1 MSRQE
6 LIRGSKMFVEADSFD
21 ELKKNVDEL
30 KSEGFVL
37 DGMYKRDK
45 YTTTMPHWVLLKRK

>member
-6 LIRGSKMFVEADSFD
+6 LIRGSKMFVEADSLE
-21 ELKKNVDEL
+21 ELKQNVDEL

-37 DGMYKRDK
+37 DGMYKCDE